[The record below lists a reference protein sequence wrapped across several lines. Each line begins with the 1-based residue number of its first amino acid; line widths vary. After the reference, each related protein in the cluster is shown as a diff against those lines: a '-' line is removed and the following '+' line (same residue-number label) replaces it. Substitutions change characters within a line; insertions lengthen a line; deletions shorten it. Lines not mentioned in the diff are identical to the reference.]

1 MSDRVDLRQELV
13 AVLRAHGV
21 AVRDLNNILR
31 DLYSPYCQFSL
42 QLDESMSDEFAT
54 LSQKV
59 AYFAVFA
66 HAPQASNQVTSKID
80 AWEWVKHHARMYTD
94 APPEAS
100 LDRRSVISGMAGA
113 SVRALIAMSGAKYAL
128 HWPLYLR
135 SEFITLRQELSA
147 RRMHVFGWS
156 HP

>member
-42 QLDESMSDEFAT
+42 QLDESMLDKFAT

-59 AYFAVFA
+59 VYFAVFA
-66 HAPQASNQVTSKID
+66 HAPHVSNQVTSKID
-80 AWEWVKHHARMYTD
+80 AWEWVKHHARMRTD
-94 APPEAS
+94 APSEAS
-100 LDRRSVISGMAGA
+100 PD
-113 SVRALIAMSGAKYAL
+113 
-128 HWPLYLR
+128 
-135 SEFITLRQELSA
+135 
-147 RRMHVFGWS
+147 
-156 HP
+156 